1 MKQNPFYGITRE
13 ESRTG
18 SNVAIIFIICII
30 FVYLIMVALYESLFI
45 PMAVMLGVP
54 FGMAGAFLFAKIF
67 GIENNIYLQ
76 VGLLMLIGLLGKTAI
91 LLTEYATQCRQA
103 GMTLIF
109 GMLPLMF
116 ASRAGA
122 NGSRTIGVGTIGGM
136 LFGTL
141 GLLLV
146 VPTLFI
152 VFQALHERFKPLEIK
167 PSDNPIIHEE
177 LKNINKTK

>member
-1 MKQNPFYGITRE
+1 MKQNPFYGIKRE

-103 GMTLIF
+103 GMTL
-109 GMLPLMF
+109 MF
-116 ASRAGA
+116 ASGAGA
-122 NGSRTIGVGTIGGM
+122 NGSRTIGVGTIGRM